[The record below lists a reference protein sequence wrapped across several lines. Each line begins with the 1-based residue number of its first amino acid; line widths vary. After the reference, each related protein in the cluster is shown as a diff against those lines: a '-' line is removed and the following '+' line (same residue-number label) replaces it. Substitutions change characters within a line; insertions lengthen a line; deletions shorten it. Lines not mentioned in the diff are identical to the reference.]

1 MSKPWSSTEVQL
13 LLSATA
19 GTDQQHKGSQQG
31 FEIKIKIE
39 IGSCLTLGVHPATGQ
54 WFEINIKIELG
65 SCLKLG
71 VQRKFKCC

>member
-1 MSKPWSSTEVQL
+1 MVRNQNQNRNRFMSKTWSSTEVQM

-39 IGSCLTLGVHPATGQ
+39 IGSCLKLGVHPATGQ
-54 WFEINIKIELG
+54 CFELKIK
-65 SCLKLG
+65 KT
-71 VQRKFKCC
+71 VHV

>member
-39 IGSCLTLGVHPATGQ
+39 IGSCL
-54 WFEINIKIELG
+54 
-65 SCLKLG
+65 KLG
-71 VQRKFKCC
+71 VQQKFNCC